1 MSLIPY
7 LLAYAGIA
15 VFVVAVIARIRMYAR
30 MPMHLRWELY
40 PVPHEASRA
49 AHGGSY
55 LEEVDWW
62 LKPREV
68 SKAAELKAMGTEILF
83 LEALHKHNRPMWRS
97 SFPFHFGLY
106 LVIAATVLML
116 GGGVLSALAG
126 GFPASG
132 FGSLWYGAAVVL
144 GVVGLAL
151 SIYGAFGLL
160 RRRLTSPDLV
170 DFTTSADI
178 FNLAF
183 FIVAFGFAFVTFLL
197 FDRDFALVSGFV
209 RNLVTFRLEPIAGGS
224 AGLMVGLS
232 VVLLAALVA
241 YIPLTHMSHFVGKY
255 FAYHSVRWND
265 VPNLKGGPQEA
276 AIMANLTQKV
286 SWAAPHIQSGGDK
299 NWVEVATMDY
309 KKYGGGEKK

>member
-15 VFVVAVIARIRMYAR
+15 VFAVAVIARIRMYAR

-68 SKAAELKAMGTEILF
+68 SKVAELKAMGTEILF

-97 SFPFHFGLY
+97 SFPFHFGIY
-106 LVIAATVLML
+106 LVIASTVLML
-116 GGGVLSALAG
+116 GGGVLSLVAG
-126 GFPASG
+126 GFAATG
-132 FGSLWYGAAVVL
+132 FGSLWYGAVVVV

-160 RRRLTSPDLV
+160 RRRLTSPDLA
-170 DFTTSADI
+170 DFTTSADV

-183 FIVAFGFAFVTFLL
+183 FVVAFGCAFVTFAV
-197 FDRDFALVSGFV
+197 FDKDFALVSGFV
-209 RNLVTFRLEPIAGGS
+209 RNLVTFRLEPVASGS

-232 VVLLAALVA
+232 VSLLAALVA

-276 AIMANLTQKV
+276 AIMANLMQKV
-286 SWAAPHIQSGGDK
+286 TWSAPHIQSQGEK

>member
-7 LLAYAGIA
+7 LIAYAGIA

-106 LVIAATVLML
+106 LVIATTLLML
-116 GGGVLSALAG
+116 GGGVLTAVAG
-126 GFPASG
+126 GFGASS
-132 FGSLWYGAAVVL
+132 FGSVWYGAVVVL
-144 GVVGLAL
+144 GAVGMAL
-151 SIYGAFGLL
+151 SIYGALGLL
-160 RRRLTSPDLV
+160 RRRLSSSDLA
-170 DFTTSADI
+170 DFTTGADI

-183 FIVAFGFAFVTFLL
+183 FVVAFGCALVTFAL

-209 RNLVTFRLEPIAGGS
+209 RNLVTFRLEPVAGGT
-224 AGLMVGLS
+224 AGIMVGVS
-232 VVLLAALVA
+232 VSLLAVLVA

-255 FAYHSVRWND
+255 FAYHSVRWGD
-265 VPNLKGGPQEA
+265 EPNLKGGPQEA
-276 AIMANLTQKV
+276 GIMANLMQKV
-286 SWAAPHIQSGGDK
+286 TWAAPHIKSDGQK

-309 KKYGGGEKK
+309 KTYGGGEKK

>member
-1 MSLIPY
+1 MSLLPY

-40 PVPHEASRA
+40 PVPHEATRA

-55 LEEVDWW
+55 LEEAEWW
-62 LKPREV
+62 LKKREV
-68 SKAAELKAMGTEILF
+68 SKTAELKAMGTEILF

-106 LVIAATVLML
+106 MVSAATVLML
-116 GGGVLSALAG
+116 AGGVVSQLAG
-126 GFPASG
+126 GFAASG
-132 FGSLWYGAAVVL
+132 LGGLWYGAVVVV
-144 GVVGLAL
+144 GAVGLAL
-151 SIYGAFGLL
+151 SLYGAIGLL
-160 RRRLTSPDLV
+160 KRRLTSPDLA
-170 DFTTSADI
+170 DFTTSADL

-183 FIVAFGFAFVTFLL
+183 FVVAFGVAFVTFAL
-197 FDRDFALVSGFV
+197 FDRDFALVSSFV
-209 RNLVTFRLEPIAGGS
+209 RNLVTFRLEPVAGGT

-232 VVLLAALVA
+232 VVLLSALVA

-255 FAYHSVRWND
+255 FAYHSVRWD
-265 VPNLKGGPQEA
+265 DAPNLKGGPKEA
-276 AIMANLTQKV
+276 AIMANLMQKV
-286 SWAAPHIQSGGDK
+286 TWAAPHIQSNGEK
-299 NWVEVATMDY
+299 NWVELATMDY

>member
-7 LLAYAGIA
+7 LLAYAGIV
-15 VFVVAVIARIRMYAR
+15 VFVVAVIARIRMFAR

-68 SKAAELKAMGTEILF
+68 SKVAELKAMGTEILF

-106 LVIAATVLML
+106 LVIAATALMGVGSVL
-116 GGGVLSALAG
+116 AHLAG
-126 GFPASG
+126 GFAASG
-132 FGSLWYGAAVVL
+132 FGSLWHAAVVL
-144 GVVGLAL
+144 TGAVGLAI
-151 SIYGAFGLL
+151 SIYGALGLL
-160 RRRLTSPDLV
+160 RRRLTSPDLK
-170 DFTTSADI
+170 DYTTAADV

-183 FIVAFGFAFVTFLL
+183 FVVAFGCAFVTFAL
-197 FDRDFALVSGFV
+197 FDRGFTLVSSFIH
-209 RNLVTFRLEPIAGGS
+209 NLVTLRFEPVASGP

-232 VVLLAALVA
+232 VGLLAVLLA

-265 VPNLKGGPQEA
+265 EPNLKGGKQEGP
-276 AIMANLTQKV
+276 IVANLMQKV
-286 SWAAPHIQSGGDK
+286 TWAAPHIQSDGEK
-299 NWVEVATMDY
+299 NWVEVATMDV
-309 KKYGGGEKK
+309 KKYGDKK